1 MNVLSSRWIRAGA
14 LTSAMAIVS
23 LVFLMNGFPLTA
35 PAWAGLLAF
44 TAVSAAL
51 WARMQSTP
59 SLAQVIADSRAGD
72 ARGGKFR
79 KDIVDGEEV
88 LLRREDAIRRLR

>member
-1 MNVLSSRWIRAGA
+1 MNVLSSGWFRVGA

-23 LVFLMNGFPLTA
+23 LVFLVNGFPWTA

-51 WARMQSTP
+51 WTRMRSTP
-59 SLAQVIADSRAGD
+59 TLAQVIEDTRAAD
-72 ARGGKFR
+72 ARGGKYR
-79 KDIVDGEEV
+79 QDIADGEEV
-88 LLRREDAIRRLR
+88 LLRREDAIRRLV